1 MIVRYRNYGAQL
13 IEEGYGHTVI
23 TMKTCMAMSHEIDWR
38 GERETVVNSI
48 MHAGSTEDARQFWT
62 NAKSQRPLQD
72 QHWHNSIGQ
81 CRWTDQ
87 LQQQFQRQETDTVT
101 ERHKDSATETVPL
114 RHSQKNTA
122 TVYKRE
128 THIGCPESKLTT
140 WTSSSDN
147 IL

>member
-1 MIVRYRNYGAQL
+1 MRDNFELMQRAKDHYKTNIDIIV
-13 IEEGYGHTVI
+13 
-23 TMKTCMAMSHEIDWR
+23 
-38 GERETVVNSI
+38 
-48 MHAGSTEDARQFWT
+48 
-62 NAKSQRPLQD
+62 
-72 QHWHNSIGQ
+72 GQ

-140 WTSSSDN
+140 
-147 IL
+147 